1 MDEERSFALSLLE
14 IKIEDAWVRA
24 WVMCMGVSPPSRH
37 SMLKLFQTFCYNRLK
52 GGDVLALSQEEFETA
67 VFETIPKFV
76 EALVL
81 GEVKSEEKHNGSN

>member
-1 MDEERSFALSLLE
+1 MDDELAV
-14 IKIEDAWVRA
+14 KIEDAWVRA

-52 GGDVLALSQEEFETA
+52 GGDISSLSKEELDNA
-67 VFETIPKFV
+67 IFETIPKFV

-81 GEVKSEEKHNGSN
+81 GEVQ

>member
-1 MDEERSFALSLLE
+1 MDNELA

-37 SMLKLFQTFCYNRLK
+37 SMLQLFQTFCYNRLK
-52 GGDVLALSQEEFETA
+52 GGDISSLSQEELDNV

-76 EALVL
+76 EALAS
-81 GEVKSEEKHNGSN
+81 GEVQ

>member
-1 MDEERSFALSLLE
+1 MDDERSFALSLVE

-76 EALVL
+76 EALAS
-81 GEVKSEEKHNGSN
+81 GEVQ

>member
-1 MDEERSFALSLLE
+1 MDDERSFTSSLLE

-37 SMLKLFQTFCYNRLK
+37 SMLQLFQTFCYNRLK
-52 GGDVLALSQEEFETA
+52 GRDLSSLSNDELDNA

-81 GEVKSEEKHNGSN
+81 GVVKSEEKHNGSN

>member
-1 MDEERSFALSLLE
+1 MNSELA

-24 WVMCMGVSPPSRH
+24 WVMCMGVNPPGRH

-52 GGDVLALSQEEFETA
+52 GGDVSSLSQEEFETA

-76 EALVL
+76 EALAS
-81 GEVKSEEKHNGSN
+81 GEIQ

>member
-1 MDEERSFALSLLE
+1 MEDERSFTSSLLE

-37 SMLKLFQTFCYNRLK
+37 RMLDLFITFCYTQLK
-52 GGDVLALSQEEFETA
+52 GSDVSSFYKEDVQYNYDKMN
-67 VFETIPKFV
+67 PKFV

-81 GEVKSEEKHNGSN
+81 GEVKAEEKHNGSN

>member
-1 MDEERSFALSLLE
+1 MEDERSFTSSLLE
-14 IKIEDAWVRA
+14 IKIDDAWVRA

-37 SMLKLFQTFCYNRLK
+37 RMLDLFITFCYTQLK
-52 GGDVLALSQEEFETA
+52 GRDVSSLSQEEFETV

-81 GEVKSEEKHNGSN
+81 GEVKAEEKHNGSN